1 MRDDTFSQLV
11 DEIDAHI
18 AKRGDEKLALELVGR
33 FSANVRELRPSTAT
47 AFMALAMLVR
57 SAVPEDETQAVW
69 LTAFAR
75 AVADIEIVRHPD
87 GSPVLHEETPA
98 VLQ

>member
-1 MRDDTFSQLV
+1 MRDDAFSRRV
-11 DEIDAHI
+11 DEIDALV
-18 AKRGDEKLALELVGR
+18 AKQGDEKLALELVGR
-33 FSANVRELRPSTAT
+33 FSADVRELRPSTAT